1 MQAQKPGFI
10 GFSGANKKTPMII
23 RSSAFFVQRLM
34 HHGR

>member
-10 GFSGANKKTPMII
+10 GFSGANKKTPMIEG
-23 RSSAFFVQRLM
+23 SSAFFMQRLK